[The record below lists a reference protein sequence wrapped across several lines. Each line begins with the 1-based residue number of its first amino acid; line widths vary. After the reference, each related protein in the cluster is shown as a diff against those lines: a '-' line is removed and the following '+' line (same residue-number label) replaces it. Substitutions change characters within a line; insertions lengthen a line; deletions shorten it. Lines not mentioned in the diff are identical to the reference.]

1 MNLNKDVKKWLGLSA
16 LLCAVLIVSAV
27 FANLIV
33 QNLQPGTSRTGI
45 YGVFLA
51 NGQVYFGTIASE
63 TKEKLM
69 LKNIYYIQLKNNGQ
83 NGQADTSAQ
92 SDVSLL
98 KLGNELHGPE
108 DAMEINQS
116 AVLFVEKL
124 KSDGKVAKAI
134 AAYDTK

>member
-1 MNLNKDVKKWLGLSA
+1 MMNKDVTKWLGLSA
-16 LLCAVLIVSAV
+16 LLCAVLIISAV

-33 QNLQPGTSRTGI
+33 QNLQPGTSRAGV

-51 NGQVYFGTIASE
+51 NGQVYFGTITSE

-69 LKNIYYIQLKNNGQ
+69 LKNIYYIQLKNGQ
-83 NGQADTSAQ
+83 NGQTDTSAQ

-116 AVLFVEKL
+116 AVLFLEKL